1 MATEAK
7 TVFLGTGRRKEAVA
21 RVRLTNGTG
30 KFFVNGSE
38 LEQYCYTDLL
48 AKQASEPISVL
59 ELSGQVDVVA
69 DVQGSG
75 PRGQAGAIALGLARA
90 LQTMNPEYRVPLKKA
105 GLLTR
110 DGRVKER
117 KKAGQ
122 PGARKKFQFSK
133 R

>member
-7 TVFLGTGRRKEAVA
+7 SVFLGTGRRKEAVA

-48 AKQASEPISVL
+48 AKQAKEPITIL
-59 ELSGQVDVVA
+59 ELDGQVDVIA
-69 DVQGSG
+69 DVKGSG

-90 LQTMNPEYRVPLKKA
+90 LQAMNPDYRPALKKA
-105 GLLTR
+105 GMMTR

-117 KKAGQ
+117 KKPGQ